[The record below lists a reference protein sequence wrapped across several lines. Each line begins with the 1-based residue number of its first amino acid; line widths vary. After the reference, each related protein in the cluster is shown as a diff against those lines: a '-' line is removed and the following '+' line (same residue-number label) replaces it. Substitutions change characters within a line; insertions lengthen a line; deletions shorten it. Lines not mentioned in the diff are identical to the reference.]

1 MVLTKT
7 LVAEGVTELVAGAVL
22 VFNTLSF
29 HAAHSEIVGV
39 TIVTWFT
46 LTQRLA
52 IYHLASCIIPT
63 NSRGTWINAFQYSI
77 FSLLTCLVSLA

>member
-1 MVLTKT
+1 MVLTNA

-22 VFNTLSF
+22 VFSTLPF

-39 TIVTWFT
+39 AVVTRFT

-52 IYHLASCIIPT
+52 IYHLTSCIIPT
-63 NSRGTWINAFQYSI
+63 HSRGTWINAFQYAI